1 MATMTGRRWQ
11 ELQEQL
17 RSGRGRRATG
27 GEGLFNVTANDL
39 GQRSIFSRTPEINPG
54 FDPANPSASVA
65 PYLPTT
71 ASGRRLNVRN
81 MQDLVEQARLL
92 AAIKG
97 QEQSEINLM
106 GAENQNKLAFEN
118 AASGNRRAEDTN
130 RIEMGGITT
139 RDVANNAA
147 RLAQAEEERRL
158 MRLGQSENPNL
169 SPEQAMA
176 LATGIMNAPAVGA
189 YRQNQAAQ
197 PFLAPTAESN
207 FNTLLAKN
215 ASDAALAG
223 SKDRSFFDKLNT
235 ATLAEAFSK
244 SLAPIGQ
251 GGSVLFSPDGST
263 RIAQPATSG
272 ETTVPGEPIRD
283 SKGNVMAP
291 GTPLKKFVTMP
302 ASLGGSGGSGMGKID
317 LSKYNQQAPA
327 PDSMTK
333 DRGPATNAGPNPP
346 QTPTSFATPSEALP
360 HNPVVTPPRT
370 NFGPTLFSTPQTSRS
385 PLPESIVAPPIGLA
399 PQPAV
404 NAYPLNL
411 TPSAPQIQTNGLGL
425 LAPSGFESNIKR
437 TIIPRAQNAIQEL
450 IRMGLLNQTQAPQP
464 FPATNRYGF

>member
-17 RSGRGRRATG
+17 RGGRGKRATG

-215 ASDAALAG
+215 ASDTALAG

-283 SKGNVMAP
+283 SKGNVIAP
-291 GTPLKKFVTMP
+291 GTPLKKFVTRP

-360 HNPVVTPPRT
+360 QSPVYNPSPFKAILNNLPAASPFSGIPGTGFTQPPPIT
-370 NFGPTLFSTPQTSRS
+370 
-385 PLPESIVAPPIGLA
+385 APPVSLNT
-399 PQPAV
+399 V
-404 NAYPLNL
+404 NQGMPTNALP
-411 TPSAPQIQTNGLGL
+411 TNGLGL